1 MTKDIGK
8 SRIGFDEKAVLR
20 TYDLLKSWGNPFEH
34 SLTLTNIASGVVA
47 SPVVQEDLLHAHT
60 MGTAALESFISNRL
74 ESNAVSFYDPIKRLN
89 LKSFAEMKVKKLC
102 KVKEKSVTITAE
114 RSMFAKLIV
123 ISEKRQSVSMKD
135 VLRYSLGPIPWSL
148 ALPDGG
154 LVKTVKSKLL
164 NVVEVGVETVASAPM
179 GSVVIYDGM
188 VLLQQLDG
196 IQLDTFGEM
205 SQHVLERVLK
215 NNAEVIY
222 FVTDQYK
229 VDSVKGLE
237 RAKRASSGTIHVNIG
252 RPDQKRPQQFKKFLG
267 NPRNKLELVQFLL
280 NDWSHPTRYLEKL
293 RNRQIFATL
302 EERCFSIR
310 IENGSIIM
318 SEIEELK
325 CSQEE
330 ADTKIF
336 FCCQHASVLGF
347 QKATIITV
355 DSDVAL
361 YAIHFSI
368 TLDIQLFVQI
378 GTKQKTRIL
387 DITAI
392 KENLGEPVSR
402 CLPALHC
409 FTGCDYTSA
418 FHGIGKAKAYKILQ
432 KNERFQEVF
441 ALLGDTYDFNEDLF
455 QCLQEFVCIMYGIK
469 KVKDLNEA
477 RYLKFCS
484 KKGQIPEPQQ
494 LPPTSDELQIHCKRV
509 SYSTA
514 IVKRALESDPML
526 PLLMVMVGKF
536 FQETTLKSIG

>member
-1 MTKDIGK
+1 MK
-8 SRIGFDEKAVLR
+8 EVL
-20 TYDLLKSWGNPFEH
+20 W
-34 SLTLTNIASGVVA
+34 
-47 SPVVQEDLLHAHT
+47 
-60 MGTAALESFISNRL
+60 
-74 ESNAVSFYDPIKRLN
+74 
-89 LKSFAEMKVKKLC
+89 
-102 KVKEKSVTITAE
+102 
-114 RSMFAKLIV
+114 
-123 ISEKRQSVSMKD
+123 
-135 VLRYSLGPIPWSL
+135 YSLGPIPWSL

-205 SQHVLERVLK
+205 SQHVLERILK

-229 VDSVKGLE
+229 ADSGKGLE
-237 RAKRASSGTIHVNIG
+237 RAKRASSGAIHVIIG

-267 NPRNKLELVQFLL
+267 DPRNKLELVQFIL

-293 RNRQIFATL
+293 RNRQIFATM
-302 EERCFSIR
+302 EERCFFIR

-318 SEIEELK
+318 SE
-325 CSQEE
+325 
-330 ADTKIF
+330 
-336 FCCQHASVLGF
+336 
-347 QKATIITV
+347 
-355 DSDVAL
+355 
-361 YAIHFSI
+361 
-368 TLDIQLFVQI
+368 I

-455 QCLQEFVCIMYGIK
+455 QCLQEFVCIMYGMK
-469 KVKDLNEA
+469 KVKDVNEA

-494 LPPTSDELQIHCKRV
+494 LPPTSDELHMHCKRV

-514 IVKRALESDPML
+514 IVKRALESDPMVPSPDGYGWKIL
-526 PLLMVMVGKF
+526 PGNNLEADWMTGKPAPQSILELVSCACQKSKCQDLNCVCKSYGLTCTDLCACNKCENSLDVEDNEENF
-536 FQETTLKSIG
+536 AEIDEVQESDEESWSDATEDDETDFGNYV